1 MHETA
6 IASEIVDCLLQV
18 AAQHKATRIGEVEV
32 EIGRM
37 RLVVP
42 EALELAFTA
51 AVAGTVA
58 EGAALKIIDIA
69 VTAVCNACGAEYQPD
84 IDLSFVCPACG
95 LADPRFTAGN
105 DIVIRNITCDVDEG
119 VSA

>member
-84 IDLSFVCPACG
+84 IDLSFVCPVCG

-119 VSA
+119 VST